1 MNALAE
7 LLDGIAAH
15 GSALVC
21 GVTVVLAIGVLAVLC
36 CRSATLRRSAAL
48 WTLAASVLY
57 LVAAVLP
64 LPRWHL
70 SWNTV
75 ASAPSQSEIDPSD
88 RRVVAPP
95 QPTPPREPVTLLK
108 AEMPA
113 TAVSP
118 TQPAAAELAPGS
130 SSLPWRWDRQLAG
143 LWLAAAAVFL
153 LYALIGWA
161 RLWWLLRQAKP
172 APADLAAQLPQGRL
186 LLLDRDLRPFAAG
199 VFRPVVV
206 LPRSLLTKDR
216 GMALALLRHEAAHL
230 RHHDP
235 LLQAFLACLAVIL
248 GCHPLFWWL
257 RREVRF
263 QSERLADELAS
274 ASGRAAYARQ
284 LLSFAE
290 QSGPVLAVPGVVSVF
305 SRPSELYR
313 RIQMLLQ
320 HDRVGTVPSRW
331 QAISMAFMA
340 MLLACGSALTFGAP
354 AAAQQPAAPAAVA
367 QDPQAQDPLAQA
379 VDPQALAAEVKRLQ
393 GLLAAATAAGHLRE
407 YKVQRGDSLQKI
419 ATAMLGDAQMADQIL
434 AVNPGIKPDRLKVG
448 QMLLLPPVNRQQRV
462 FLPGEDGLPGMSVP
476 VTLSTP
482 PAAGAPSASAAAAA
496 AAGAADLVSR
506 YVDLVSERDHAAQ
519 QAKNLKVLFEAGRA
533 QQAEATLAQARSEAM
548 AKKIMV
554 MQRLLHGEIRAT
566 ESELRWLESKLRD
579 ADKVE
584 KLRLDIEIQR
594 AKARMDV
601 LHSVL

>member
-1 MNALAE
+1 MNTLAE
-7 LLDGIAAH
+7 LLDGIAKH
-15 GSALVC
+15 GSTLVC
-21 GVTVVLAIGVLAVLC
+21 GVTVVLAIGILCVLC
-36 CRSATLRRSAAL
+36 IRSAALRRSAAL
-48 WTLAASVLY
+48 WTLAASALY

-64 LPRWHL
+64 LPRWQP
-70 SWNTV
+70 SWNDV
-75 ASAPSQSEIDPSD
+75 ASAPNQSEIDQSELME
-88 RRVVAPP
+88 VATP
-95 QPTPPREPVTLLK
+95 QPLPTPDPVTLVT
-108 AEMPA
+108 AATPA
-113 TAVSP
+113 MAV
-118 TQPAAAELAPGS
+118 PAALPVAAELAPGS
-130 SSLPWRWDRQLAG
+130 GSLPWRWDRLLAG
-143 LWLAAAAVFL
+143 LWLAAAVVFL

-172 APADLAAQLPQGRL
+172 APADLSVQLPQGRL
-186 LLLDRDLRPFAAG
+186 LLSDRDLRPFAAG
-199 VFRPVVV
+199 VLRPVVV

-230 RHHDP
+230 QHHDP
-235 LLQAFLACLAVIL
+235 LLQALLACLAVIL

-290 QSGPVLAVPGVVSVF
+290 QSSPVLAVPGVVSVF

-320 HDRVGTVPSRW
+320 HDRVGTVPSRL
-331 QAISMAFMA
+331 QAVSMAFMA
-340 MLLACGSALTFGAP
+340 MMLAVGAAFTFGAP
-354 AAAQQPAAPAAVA
+354 VAAQQPAAPDAVA
-367 QDPQAQDPLAQA
+367 QDPKAQDPQTHA
-379 VDPQALAAEVKRLQ
+379 VDLQALAAEVKRLQ

-407 YKVQRGDSLQKI
+407 YTVKNGDSMQRI
-419 ATAMLGDAQMADQIL
+419 ATAMLGDAQLADQIL
-434 AVNPGIKPDRLKVG
+434 AVNPGIKPERLLVG
-448 QMLLLPPVNRQQRV
+448 QKLLLPPAKTQQRV
-462 FLPGEDGLPGMSVP
+462 FLPGEDGLPAMSVP
-476 VTLSTP
+476 VTLNTP
-482 PAAGAPSASAAAAA
+482 PAAAAPSASAAAAA

-506 YVDLVSERDHAAQ
+506 YVDLVSERDHAVQ
-519 QAKNLKVLFEAGRA
+519 QAQNLKVLFEAGRA
-533 QQAEATLAQARSEAM
+533 QQGEATLAQARSEAM

-554 MQRLLHGEIRAT
+554 MQRLLRGEIRAT

-584 KLRLDIEIQR
+584 RLRLDIEIQR

>member
-1 MNALAE
+1 MNAFEE

-21 GVTVVLAIGVLAVLC
+21 GVTVVLAIGVLSVLC
-36 CRSATLRRSAAL
+36 CRSAAWRRSAAL

-75 ASAPSQSEIDPSD
+75 AGAPSQSEIDPSEL
-88 RRVVAPP
+88 RVVAPP
-95 QPTPPREPVTLLK
+95 QPAPPREPVTLLK
-108 AEMPA
+108 AEIPA
-113 TAVSP
+113 MAVSP
-118 TQPAAAELAPGS
+118 AQPAAAELAPGS
-130 SSLPWRWDRQLAG
+130 SSLPWRWDRLLAG

-199 VFRPVVV
+199 MFRPVVV

-230 RHHDP
+230 QHRDP

-331 QAISMAFMA
+331 QAISMVFMA
-340 MLLACGSALTFGAP
+340 ILLACGSALTFGAP

-407 YKVQRGDSLQKI
+407 YTVQRGDTLPKI

-434 AVNPGIKPDRLKVG
+434 AVNPGIKPERLLVG
-448 QMLLLPPVNRQQRV
+448 QKLLLPPANRQQRV

-519 QAKNLKVLFEAGRA
+519 QAQNLKVLFEAGRA
-533 QQAEATLAQARSEAM
+533 QQGEATLAQARSEAM

-584 KLRLDIEIQR
+584 RLRLDIEIQR